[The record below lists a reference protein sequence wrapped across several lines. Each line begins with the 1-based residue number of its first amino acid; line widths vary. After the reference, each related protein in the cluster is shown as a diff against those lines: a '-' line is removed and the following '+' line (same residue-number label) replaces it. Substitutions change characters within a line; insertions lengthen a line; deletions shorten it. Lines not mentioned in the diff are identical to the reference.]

1 MLRPVELR
9 STGFGVL
16 ASVNGV
22 GDLISSAIVGLLW
35 TAISPQAAFSYA
47 FVITIIGA
55 AVILTALAAR

>member
-1 MLRPVELR
+1 LLRPVELR

-35 TAISPQAAFSYA
+35 TAISPFSYA
-47 FVITIIGA
+47 FVITIVGA
-55 AVILTALAAR
+55 AVMLTALAAR